1 MNQKP
6 NLPQQAEITSIPNS
20 LREQLQRAQLLL
32 NQTEHADANGRHD
45 VATIKA
51 QQAVNVFNSLIA
63 RSTEAGLLAVLA
75 EIGNQGYEFQT
86 IEQVDSYVV
95 LERRLFGMSFGQYVA
110 PTRTITRRDSRG
122 RAF

>member
-1 MNQKP
+1 MNEKG
-6 NLPQQAEITSIPNS
+6 NISDQQAVISIPNS

-32 NQTEHADANGRHD
+32 NQAEHADLNGRHD

-51 QQAVNVFNSLIA
+51 HQAVNVFTALIE

-75 EIGNQGYEFQT
+75 EIGNQGFEYQT
-86 IEQVDSYVV
+86 VEHIDSFVV
-95 LERRLFGMSFGQYVA
+95 LERRLFGLSFGQFVA
-110 PTRTITRRDSRG
+110 PTRTVTRRESRG